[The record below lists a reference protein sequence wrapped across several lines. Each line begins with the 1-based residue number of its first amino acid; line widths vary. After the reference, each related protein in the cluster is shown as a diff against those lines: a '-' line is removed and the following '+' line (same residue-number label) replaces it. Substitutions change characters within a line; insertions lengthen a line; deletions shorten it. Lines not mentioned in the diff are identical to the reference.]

1 MKPIKRILIIVLLFP
16 LSIYAQKV
24 RKMATDTGWGKIE
37 SNIYRITLMQPMFTD
52 YESDGILAGN
62 YEHKLTNK
70 FSMVARLGL
79 GFASDNFGPAQNP
92 TRSSFHL
99 YGALEARYYFS
110 LERRIRKTKAVLNYS
125 APYIS
130 LEQNI
135 ITNHIALINKA
146 KDGAMIGQTALYF
159 NVGYQKQWGKFYL
172 FGYFGVPL
180 WGKRFSKDVSQNISL
195 HGGTGLGYVF

>member
-1 MKPIKRILIIVLLFP
+1 MKPITFFLIIELLFP

-24 RKMATDTGWGKIE
+24 RKISADTGWGKIE

-70 FSMVARLGL
+70 FSMVAKLGL
-79 GFASDNFGPAQNP
+79 GFATDNFGPAENL

-99 YGALEARYYFS
+99 FGALEVRYYFS
-110 LERRIRKTKAVLNYS
+110 LERRIRKMKAVLNYS

-159 NVGYQKQWGKFYL
+159 NVGYQNKGVNFIYLPILEHHSGGKDFQ
-172 FGYFGVPL
+172 
-180 WGKRFSKDVSQNISL
+180 RI
-195 HGGTGLGYVF
+195 